1 MAVLQAWVVPFAL
14 STLLLKSGG
23 FPNTVYLN
31 SISRVF
37 IMSELLNTLMQ
48 DARVWQGH
56 RHTQTTQPAQS
67 TGYQVLDNQLGGLG
81 WPRGALS
88 ECLLDAPGIGELHL
102 LLPLM
107 QRVCEEGK
115 SVFWLNPPHTP
126 YAPALAREGVNLDQ
140 VVLIHTED
148 EGDFLWTLE
157 NCLRSPVTGLVMA
170 WPGKL
175 ASREVRRLQLAAE
188 AGSNV
193 CVLFR
198 ERRYAGQ
205 NSPAAL
211 RLELEP
217 GEQQALKVNVLKRR
231 GSWPGQRCSLAMAQR
246 ADLSFRETTRV
257 VRGPWSGSTG

>member
-1 MAVLQAWVVPFAL
+1 
-14 STLLLKSGG
+14 
-23 FPNTVYLN
+23 
-31 SISRVF
+31 
-37 IMSELLNTLMQ
+37 MSELLNTLMQ

-56 RHTQTTQPAQS
+56 RPVQTTRSAES

-88 ECLLDAPGIGELHL
+88 ECLLEAPGIGELHL

-107 QRVCEEGK
+107 QRLSSGGK
-115 SVFWLNPPHTP
+115 AVFWVNPPHTP
-126 YAPALAREGVNLDQ
+126 YAPALAREQVNLDQ

-148 EGDFLWTLE
+148 PGDLLWTLE

-175 ASREVRRLQLAAE
+175 AARDLRRLQLAAE

-217 GEQQALKVNVLKRR
+217 GDQQALKVNVLKRR
-231 GSWPGQRCSLAMAQR
+231 GSWPGQRCSLTMAHR
-246 ADLSFRETTRV
+246 ADLSNQEAPRIV
-257 VRGPWSGSTG
+257 QGPWPVRTR